1 MNMSLSSTTPP
12 APERDKVNILVVD
25 DVAENLVAMR
35 ALLQRD
41 GVEVLCASS
50 GQEALELLLSHE
62 VAVALLDVHMPEMDG
77 FSLAEL
83 MRGASR
89 SREVPIIFLTA
100 SPSDPRRAFK
110 GYEAGAVDF
119 LHKPVEPQVI
129 LGKVKVF
136 VELFQQRR
144 LLKERA
150 DTLERALQL
159 NETMMAVLTHDLR
172 TPLSAIL
179 VCAEKL
185 SMQLPDDKRVQRTLA
200 HLETSGWRMAR
211 MVEQLL
217 DFSRIRSGGLHL
229 QPRQLELGELL
240 AGTVGEIRRA
250 HADAQISLDLPGP
263 VPVEADPDRLAQ
275 VVSNLVG
282 NAVLHGA
289 GGPVR
294 VAAQHDADGA
304 VLLRVSNRGQIDE
317 ALLPRL
323 FEPFKGSFRSSH
335 GLGLGLFIA
344 DQFVQAHGG
353 RLAALNG
360 DGEVHFE
367 AWLPAGAGQAMGQE
381 ASAGAV

>member
-1 MNMSLSSTTPP
+1 MNVSLSAAAP
-12 APERDKVNILVVD
+12 AAPGHDNAKVLVVD

-41 GVEVLCASS
+41 GVEVLCAAS
-50 GQEALELLLSHE
+50 GAEALELLLAHE

-83 MRGASR
+83 MRGSSR

-119 LHKPVEPQVI
+119 LHKPIEPQVI

-144 LLKERA
+144 LLRERA

-172 TPLSAIL
+172 TPLSAML

-185 SMQLPDDKRVQRTLA
+185 SMQLPDDERVQRTLS
-200 HLETSGWRMAR
+200 HLESSGWRMAR

-229 QPRQLELGELL
+229 QPRALELGELL
-240 AGTVGEIRRA
+240 AGAVGEVRRA
-250 HADAQISLDLPGP
+250 HPDAHIALDVAEPLPLT
-263 VPVEADPDRLAQ
+263 ADPDRLAQ
-275 VVSNLVG
+275 VVTNLVG
-282 NAVLHGA
+282 NAVLHGS
-289 GGPVR
+289 GGPVG
-294 VAAQHDADGA
+294 VAAAPGDGGG
-304 VLLRVSNRGQIDE
+304 VVLRVSNRGRIDD

-344 DQFVQAHGG
+344 HQFVQAHGG
-353 RLAALNG
+353 RLEASNQ
-360 DGEVHFE
+360 DDQVHFQ
-367 AWLPAGAGQAMGQE
+367 AWLPPVAGQACP
-381 ASAGAV
+381 A

>member
-1 MNMSLSSTTPP
+1 MNVSLSAP
-12 APERDKVNILVVD
+12 APLRDGKAKVLVVD
-25 DVAENLVAMR
+25 DVAENLVAMG
-35 ALLQRD
+35 ALLRSD
-41 GVEVLCASS
+41 GVEVLCAAS
-50 GQEALELLLSHE
+50 GAQALELLLVHE

-119 LHKPVEPQVI
+119 LHKPIEPQVI
-129 LGKVKVF
+129 LGKVTVF

-150 DTLERALQL
+150 DSLERALHL

-172 TPLSAIL
+172 TPLSAML
-179 VCAEKL
+179 LCAEKL
-185 SMQLPDDKRVQRTLA
+185 ALQLPDDERVQRTLS

-217 DFSRIRSGGLHL
+217 DFSRIRSGGLRL
-229 QPRQLELGELL
+229 EPRTLELGELL
-240 AGTVGEIRRA
+240 AGAVGEVRRA
-250 HADAQISLDLPGP
+250 HPDAQIALEVAGPLPLT
-263 VPVEADPDRLAQ
+263 ADPDRLVQ
-275 VVSNLVG
+275 VVGNLVG
-282 NAVLHGA
+282 NAVIHGQ
-289 GGPVR
+289 GGPVA
-294 VAAQHDADGA
+294 VAAGPTDAGG
-304 VLLRVSNRGQIDE
+304 VFLRVSNRGRIDE
-317 ALLPRL
+317 AVLPRL
-323 FEPFKGSFRSSH
+323 FEPFKGSFQSSR

-353 RLAALNG
+353 RLQAFNR
-360 DGEVHFE
+360 DDQVHFE
-367 AWLPAGAGQAMGQE
+367 ACLPAVAGRPHRG
-381 ASAGAV
+381 